1 VALKFQLTELGRV
14 RKIGDRS
21 ASCVTNGRLHCKR
34 GRQCPFAIVL
44 PTTMVRSFVR
54 SLKLASLST
63 TVLPSLLTKN
73 LTIYVAQF
81 DLELTL
87 HI

>member
-1 VALKFQLTELGRV
+1 
-14 RKIGDRS
+14 
-21 ASCVTNGRLHCKR
+21 
-34 GRQCPFAIVL
+34 
-44 PTTMVRSFVR
+44 MVRSFVR